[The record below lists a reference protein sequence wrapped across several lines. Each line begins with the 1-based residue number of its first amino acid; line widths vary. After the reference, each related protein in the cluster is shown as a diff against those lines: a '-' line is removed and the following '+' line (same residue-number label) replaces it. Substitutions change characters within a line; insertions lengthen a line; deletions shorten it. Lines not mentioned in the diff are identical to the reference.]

1 MKEKHQIGTNSD
13 GNINNSNENET
24 NCSYCLSNSV
34 HPRLARGEQYPCGF
48 KPYRC
53 DLCLYSTTTKGNL
66 AIHMQSDKHM
76 NNCRDLS
83 SPCLQQQQQQ
93 QISFTSSPE
102 NSSIDQTSQSQGLHF
117 IFILNLLLY
126 FLFD

>member
-1 MKEKHQIGTNSD
+1 MKEKHQIITNND
-13 GNINNSNENET
+13 GNINNCDENEKT
-24 NCSYCLSNSV
+24 CSYCLTNSV

-76 NNCRDLS
+76 NNSKDLS
-83 SPCLQQQQQQ
+83 STSL
-93 QISFTSSPE
+93 STSSPE
-102 NSSIDQTSQSQGLHF
+102 NSSQDQIIQSQGLF
-117 IFILNLLLY
+117 LLS
-126 FLFD
+126 